1 MNVINFNDLNN
12 VDVSFE
18 NIFSMTQTWENYS
31 KFNMLNP
38 RKNNALLYF
47 YGCEG
52 VYIFKNSN
60 IVHAKKGDIIY
71 IPKMAQYSSQF
82 FNKTERISTV
92 LIEFDIRQNSDEII
106 FSNDIEIIHS
116 NTNELIENLFLKIA
130 NEFSLQN
137 HSLFSIKSY
146 LYEIFNII
154 QKNNSQKLINNS
166 FYSIKKGIEYLEN
179 DISQKL
185 SIEEIAALCNVS
197 NSYFRKQ
204 FKAYSGFSP
213 IEYRLN
219 KKIFNA
225 QKLLNNGEY
234 TISQISDMLGFSDVS
249 YFSKIFKNKT
259 GKTPKQFQNY

>member
-1 MNVINFNDLNN
+1 MKVINFEDLNN
-12 VDVSFE
+12 VDVSFD
-18 NIFSMTQTWENYS
+18 NIFSMTQNWENYS

-47 YGCEG
+47 YGCDG
-52 VYIFKNSN
+52 IYKSKNGN
-60 IVHAKKGDIIY
+60 KINAKQGDIIY
-71 IPKMAQYSSQF
+71 LPKCSQYYTQF
-82 FNKTERISTV
+82 LNKTKQISTV
-92 LIEFDIRQNSDEII
+92 LIEFDIRQNIEEVI
-106 FSNDIEIIHS
+106 FSNDIKIIHS
-116 NTNELIENLFLKIA
+116 NTNELIKNLFLKIA

-154 QKNNSQKLINNS
+154 QKNNLQKLISNS
-166 FYSIKKGIEYLEN
+166 FNSIKKGIEYLEN

-185 SIEEIAALCNVS
+185 SIEEVAALCNVS

-204 FKAYSGFSP
+204 FKAYSGYSP

-219 KKIFNA
+219 KKIFYA
-225 QKLLNNGEY
+225 QKLLINGEY
-234 TISQISDMLGFSDVS
+234 SVSQISDMLGFSDVS

-259 GKTPKQFQNY
+259 GKAPKQFQNY